1 MDTPLAAVYPA
12 RHDWRSS
19 SIHIE
24 RLTAVSDGVEIA
36 PVFQAEQG
44 QPTSE
49 KASYAKYAE
58 NCGEWACL
66 VKIGSYFHESR
77 RNPVM
82 STNGV

>member
-1 MDTPLAAVYPA
+1 
-12 RHDWRSS
+12 
-19 SIHIE
+19 
-24 RLTAVSDGVEIA
+24 VEIA

-66 VKIGSYFHESR
+66 VKIGSYFHGVKAESGDVYEWSLAVDDGLS
-77 RNPVM
+77 NDYPV
-82 STNGV
+82 